1 MPLITQFT
9 QKIARSPGDPEV
21 IESGESSLSGVD
33 RLGRVLG
40 WASFGLGALE
50 LFSPKTLTRWLGMEG
65 REGLVRAYGV
75 REFGAGVMC
84 LSTNSDIGAFN
95 RAAGD
100 ALDLATLATAYRDD
114 NPKKRNVGIAIAAV
128 VAIGIADA
136 AAGWAIR
143 DLHKRKGEPRDFS
156 DRSGF
161 PKGIAYSRG
170 KAVGAV
176 PKDYSAAPGATER
189 SPVGSDATPVT
200 KAMEHPAI
208 GGDKVAKES
217 AGAEPEHA

>member
-1 MPLITQFT
+1 MSFLLS
-9 QKIARSPGDPEV
+9 KASELVRDPADPRAVET
-21 IESGESSLSGVD
+21 GESSLKGVD
-33 RLGRVLG
+33 KLGRALG

-75 REFGAGVMC
+75 REFGAGMMC
-84 LSTNSDIGAFN
+84 LSTNSDVGAFN

-100 ALDLATLATAYRDD
+100 VLDLATLATAYRDD
-114 NPKKRNVGIAIAAV
+114 NPKKRNVGIAMAAV
-128 VAIGIADA
+128 AAIGIADA

-143 DLHKRKGEPRDFS
+143 DLHKRKGEVRDYS

-161 PKGIAYSRG
+161 PKGVDYSRG

-176 PKDYSAAPGATER
+176 PGDYRAAPKAGGASRIT
-189 SPVGSDATPVT
+189 GDATPAAE
-200 KAMEHPAI
+200 AMLQEA
-208 GGDKVAKES
+208 
-217 AGAEPEHA
+217 

>member
-1 MPLITQFT
+1 MSFLLSKASQ
-9 QKIARSPGDPEV
+9 IARSPGDPEL
-21 IESGESSLSGVD
+21 IETGPSSLKTVD
-33 RLGRVLG
+33 RVGRMLG

-50 LFSPKTLTRWLGMEG
+50 LFAPKVLTRWLGMEG

-84 LSTNSDIGAFN
+84 LSTNNDFGAFS

-100 ALDLATLATAYRDD
+100 VLDLATLATARRDD
-114 NPKKRNVGIAIAAV
+114 NPKKRNVAIAMAT
-128 VAIGIADA
+128 VAAITIADA

-143 DLHKRKGEPRDFS
+143 DLHKRKGKLRDFS

-170 KAVGAV
+170 KAAGAV
-176 PKDYSAAPGATER
+176 PDDFKAAPKTAHAFQATGD
-189 SPVGSDATPVT
+189 STPAAN
-200 KAMEHPAI
+200 AMER
-208 GGDKVAKES
+208 V
-217 AGAEPEHA
+217 PETAD

>member
-1 MPLITQFT
+1 MSSFLLAKTAQ
-9 QKIARSPGDPEV
+9 IARSPGDPEV
-21 IESGESSLSGVD
+21 LESGPSSLHGVD

-50 LFSPKTLTRWLGMEG
+50 LFSPRTVTSWLGMEG
-65 REGLVRAYGV
+65 KENLVRAYGV

-84 LSTNSDIGAFN
+84 LSTESDVGAFA

-100 ALDLATLATAYRDD
+100 VLDLATLATAYRDD
-114 NPKKRNVGIAIAAV
+114 NPKKKNVGIAIAAIA
-128 VAIGIADA
+128 AIAVADA

-143 DLHKRKGEPRDFS
+143 DLHKRKGTPRDYS

-170 KAVGAV
+170 KAAGEI
-176 PKDYSAAPGATER
+176 PDDFKAAPKAAEASKVTGEATPAAKAMGR
-189 SPVGSDATPVT
+189 SPEPV
-200 KAMEHPAI
+200 E
-208 GGDKVAKES
+208 
-217 AGAEPEHA
+217 

>member
-1 MPLITQFT
+1 MSFLLSKTSQ
-9 QKIARSPGDPEV
+9 IARSPGDPQV
-21 IESGESSLSGVD
+21 IESGPSSLTGRD
-33 RLGRVLG
+33 KLGRVLG

-50 LFSPKTLTRWLGMEG
+50 LFSPKTVTSWLGMEG
-65 REGLVRAYGV
+65 KEGLVRAYGV

-100 ALDLATLATAYRDD
+100 VLDLATLATAYRDD
-114 NPKKRNVGIAIAAV
+114 NPKKRNVGIAMAAV
-128 VAIGIADA
+128 AAIGLADA

-143 DLHKRKGEPRDFS
+143 DLHKRKGQPRNFS

-170 KAVGAV
+170 KAKGAI
-176 PKDYSAAPGATER
+176 PDDFKAAPKAAAA
-189 SPVGSDATPVT
+189 SPVGSEATPVAA
-200 KAMEHPAI
+200 AMQR
-208 GGDKVAKES
+208 
-217 AGAEPEHA
+217 EPEIAA

>member
-1 MPLITQFT
+1 MSFLLS
-9 QKIARSPGDPEV
+9 KLSRIAREPGDPQV
-21 IESGESSLSGVD
+21 IETGESSLKTVD
-33 RLGRVLG
+33 KVGRALG

-50 LFSPKTLTRWLGMEG
+50 LFAPKVVTKWLGMEG

-84 LSTNSDIGAFN
+84 LSTNSDFGAFN

-100 ALDLATLATAYRDD
+100 VLDLATLATAYRDD
-114 NPKKRNVGIAIAAV
+114 NPKKRNVGIAMAAV
-128 VAIGIADA
+128 VAIGVADA

-161 PKGIAYSRG
+161 PKGIGYSRG
-170 KAVGAV
+170 KAKGEIPA
-176 PKDYSAAPGATER
+176 DYKAAPKAAEA
-189 SPVGSDATPVT
+189 SPVTGEASPAA
-200 KAMEHPAI
+200 KAMERVPEPA
-208 GGDKVAKES
+208 S
-217 AGAEPEHA
+217 

>member
-1 MPLITQFT
+1 MSFLLA
-9 QKIARSPGDPEV
+9 KMSHVAREPGDPQV
-21 IESGESSLSGVD
+21 IETGESSLKPAD
-33 RLGRVLG
+33 RVGRALG

-50 LFSPKTLTRWLGMEG
+50 LFAPKVVTRWLGMEG

-84 LSTNSDIGAFN
+84 LSTNSDFGAFN

-100 ALDLATLATAYRDD
+100 VLDVATLATAYKDD
-114 NPKKRNVGIAIAAV
+114 NPKKRNVGIAMAAV
-128 VAIGIADA
+128 AAIGVIDA

-143 DLHKRKGEPRDFS
+143 DLHKRKGEVRDFS

-170 KAVGAV
+170 KAAGAI
-176 PKDYSAAPGATER
+176 PDDFKAAPKAADA
-189 SPVGSDATPVT
+189 SPVSGEASPAAD
-200 KAMEHPAI
+200 AMERL
-208 GGDKVAKES
+208 
-217 AGAEPEHA
+217 PETAA